1 MSLPLKGWNSFLDFI
16 GSVIFLHG
24 AVKPEL
30 PASEEASRGYE
41 GTLDSLSLAE
51 ILPLIPSQYHGSPS
65 FLVFPFLNHFPT

>member
-16 GSVIFLHG
+16 GSVVFLHG

-51 ILPLIPSQYHGSPS
+51 ILPSPS
-65 FLVFPFLNHFPT
+65 LTVSRLTFLSSISLL